1 MDNTFNY
8 QMLSR
13 LQSDCDYWLGNGN
26 RCDKHLWAGN
36 PKDQIAEMR
45 RIYDL
50 LPEKPEWLTVDQIDQ
65 YEKDM
70 V

>member
-1 MDNTFNY
+1 MDYKFEY

-13 LQSDCDYWLGNGN
+13 LQQDCEYWLNYGN

-45 RIYDL
+45 RIYDV
-50 LPEKPEWLTVDQIDQ
+50 LPEKPQWLTVEQIDQ
-65 YEKDM
+65 YEKAM
-70 V
+70 I